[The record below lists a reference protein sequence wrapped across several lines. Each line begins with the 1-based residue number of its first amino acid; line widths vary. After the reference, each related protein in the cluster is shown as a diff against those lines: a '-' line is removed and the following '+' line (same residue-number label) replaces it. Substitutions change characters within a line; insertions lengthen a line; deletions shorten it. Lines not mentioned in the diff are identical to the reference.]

1 MKIAVLADAE
11 SAVGYRLAGLDVAV
25 AEDLAEARAKL
36 ARMVQEDAYALIAVS
51 SALLPDPY
59 QAVKQEMQGRDHPLL
74 IAVPSPGVAG
84 GGEGEDAKAYVRRL
98 IIATLGHEVK
108 L

>member
-1 MKIAVLADAE
+1 MKIAVLADPE
-11 SAVGYRLAGLDVAV
+11 SAVGYRLAGFDVAV
-25 AEDLAEARAKL
+25 AEDLAEARTKL
-36 ARMVQEDAYALIAVS
+36 ARMVREDAYAFIAVS

-59 QAVKQEMQGRDHPLL
+59 QAVRQEMQGRDHPLL
-74 IAVPSPGVAG
+74 ITVPSPGVAG

-98 IIATLGHEVK
+98 MIATLGHEVK